1 MAEFKMPSL
10 GSDMEAGTLVAWLK
24 KPGDRVVKGDVVAE
38 VETDKGIIEVEV
50 FAPGVVEKLL
60 VEPETKVPVGTVLAL
75 IREDGEEAPTAPT
88 AAPPSAAPRVSPLAR
103 KRASE
108 LGVDLAR
115 VAGTGEGG
123 AVTVADVESVA
134 ASNPPVPMDDASA
147 RMRRAIAAA
156 MSRSKREI
164 PHFYLA
170 TTIDLGR
177 ALVWLAKANESRPV
191 TERILPA
198 ALLLKATALAL
209 REVPELNARW
219 EAGVAVAD
227 AEVRLGIALSL
238 RGGGLIAPAIPAAD
252 RLTLPALMAAFA
264 DLVRR
269 ARGGKLTSSEFAG
282 GTITVTSLGER
293 GVDAVFPII
302 FPPQVAIVGFGR
314 IAERPWVV
322 EGAVV
327 PRPLVQATVAA
338 DHRVTDGHRAAAFL
352 AAVEE
357 RLQAPESL

>member
-1 MAEFKMPSL
+1 MPSL
-10 GSDMEAGTLVAWLK
+10 GSDMEAGTLIAWLVK
-24 KPGDRVVKGDVVAE
+24 AGDRVAKGDVVAE

-60 VEPETKVPVGTVLAL
+60 VEPETKVPVGSVLAL
-75 IREDGEEAPTAPT
+75 IREDGEVATTAPTAP
-88 AAPPSAAPRVSPLAR
+88 PPSAAPRVSPLAR

-108 LGVDLAR
+108 LDVDPAR

-123 AVTVADVESVA
+123 AVTVADVERA
-134 ASNPPVPMDDASA
+134 KPVPSAPAEDDAA
-147 RMRRAIAAA
+147 TRMRRAIAAA

-170 TTIDLGR
+170 TTIDLGH
-177 ALVWLAKANESRPV
+177 ALAWLAKGNETRPV

-198 ALLLKATALAL
+198 ALLLKAVALAL
-209 REVPELNARW
+209 RETPELNARW
-219 EAGVAVAD
+219 DGDRSVTQDEI
-227 AEVRLGIALSL
+227 RLGVALSL
-238 RGGGLIAPAIPAAD
+238 RGGGLVAPAIAAAD
-252 RLTLPALMAAFA
+252 RLPLPELMTALA
-264 DLVRR
+264 DLVSR

-293 GVDAVFPII
+293 GVDAVHPVI
-302 FPPQVAIVGFGR
+302 FAPQVAIVGFGR
-314 IAERPWVV
+314 IAERPWVI

-327 PRPLVQATVAA
+327 ARPLVQATLAA

-357 RLQAPESL
+357 RLQAPETL